1 MIEVE
6 VLQADVTKLELYAER
21 VLNGGGGTM

>member
-21 VLNGGGGTM
+21 VLNGGG